1 MNSNTAII
9 VGRLAGDP
17 ILKSYAKKDGGEGHR
32 CFFRVAVTRLS
43 DRGEKDSAKRRT
55 NFIPVV
61 TWGEAAKR
69 HAQFLAKGTEVT
81 VIGEIIAESTKQE
94 DGTYTD
100 FFSVQANDVQYGQR
114 SMKNAKPEDL
124 QRQAAALAKRL
135 EGLAA
140 GMPATPAPA
149 PAPAMAEGENPFA
162 TA

>member
-17 ILKSYAKKDGGEGHR
+17 ILKSYSKKDGTEGHR
-32 CFFRVAVTRLS
+32 CFFRVAVTRLA
-43 DRGEKDSAKRRT
+43 DRGSKAEDRRT

-61 TWGEAAKR
+61 AWGDAAKR

-81 VIGEIIAESTKQE
+81 IIGEIIAESTKNE

-100 FFSVQANDVQYGQR
+100 HFSVQANDIQYGQR

-124 QRQAAALAKRL
+124 KRQVDALSKRL
-135 EGLAA
+135 GEVAEL
-140 GMPATPAPA
+140 PAPA
-149 PAPAMAEGENPFA
+149 APAPMAEAGQNPFA
-162 TA
+162 G